1 MGYWGKS
8 MKSWIPWWPFYYL
21 TSSSLFLD
29 KKSVD
34 KPPLYR
40 VLMSVLGGWS
50 GGHGRG
56 AGSEGTYRRVVIT
69 LYRVNQGKEGS
80 YIKWVGLIAW
90 KKWGRLTNLDRF
102 HKGIFM
108 WSISTDSVGPYIRF
122 FFFTSCYDT
131 LLLYPYSWLNVTIHC
146 LSFGPMTTLTF
157 EWYFITDLHIL
168 TTGYGCPEGVL
179 RSSPSSLVWIAD
191 WGCGHWSLIIWV
203 RILALLL
210 HRSVALGKLL
220 TSNGSNN
227 APIP

>member
-122 FFFTSCYDT
+122 FFFY
-131 LLLYPYSWLNVTIHC
+131 LLLWHSSAISVFLIKCNNPLPFLWAHDDSDLWMILHHRPSHFNHGIWLSRRCSQKQSVF
-146 LSFGPMTTLTF
+146 LSVNC
-157 EWYFITDLHIL
+157 W
-168 TTGYGCPEGVL
+168 L
-179 RSSPSSLVWIAD
+179 RVWALEPDYLSSNPGSAASQVS
-191 WGCGHWSLIIWV
+191 G
-203 RILALLL
+203 
-210 HRSVALGKLL
+210 LGQVI
-220 TSNGSNN
+220 NF
-227 APIP
+227 